1 MPQRPVRRPEPQ
13 PEPLPAVAAYADVS
27 LQQAV
32 QDWRQS
38 HVAAGLSRNTQKS
51 YAGTME
57 MFARWLALQ
66 GIPSPMLAE
75 LNTARVRAYI
85 TGMMTSGEYKPTTVR
100 SRTIAIKIFARWC
113 ADEGF
118 IREENPLGRVKNPK
132 APQKTSK
139 PFTREEV
146 AALLEAAARSRNAIR
161 DTAMMMLMLATGLRA
176 AEVSGLRVDELDLDR
191 RRVKTLGK
199 GAKERAVAFDE
210 VTSAAMRRWLAARD
224 SERTEVFLSAKGLP
238 ISGQTLY
245 GILSRLGAIADV
257 KNTRPHRF
265 RDTFAA
271 TFADAHPDR
280 VFQLQGLLGHE
291 ALAMSMR
298 YARTAQAVHEVD
310 GASVLDHLGVTA
322 MPEPESIEDVMTTL
336 RGEGYSVQDIMRAV
350 RRSERTVRRVLHPGR
365 AS

>member
-210 VTSAAMRRWLAARD
+210 VTAAAMRRWLAARD

-245 GILSRLGAIADV
+245 GILSRLGAIAD
-257 KNTRPHRF
+257 
-265 RDTFAA
+265 
-271 TFADAHPDR
+271 R

-291 ALAMSMR
+291 ALGMSMR